1 MSSNVPTKHRALVL
15 NSTRDPFDISVVE
28 QTPPK
33 VGPGSAVVRILV
45 ASVLSFA
52 GEVYSGRKPY
62 PYPTPFVPGSSAIG
76 RVAAVGPDA
85 TLLKPGQLVYID
97 NYLHG
102 RDDPTS
108 QFLHGLYSG
117 STPGSMAMM
126 EGEWRDSTYA
136 EYSKI
141 PLENCIALDES
152 RLLGDLSYKVEDLMY
167 LSSLSIPFGG
177 LRNVGVRAGEKVIV
191 APATGGFGGAAVLAA
206 LAMGARVVAMG
217 RNAEALERLKAFDPD
232 RIRTV
237 LNTGDV
243 MADTKELAK
252 DGPADVFLDISPAEA
267 VKSTHLQ
274 SGILALRPGG
284 RVSLM
289 GGQMD
294 LIPLPIGV
302 IMGHNLTL
310 KGKFMY
316 TKEDLRVLITL
327 VETGYLKLGEAGG
340 IKTVGKFPLEQFE
353 AAFETA
359 AKNNGLGLQ
368 TVITP

>member
-1 MSSNVPTKHRALVL
+1 MSSNVPPKHRALVL

-28 QTPPK
+28 QTTPQ
-33 VGPGSAVVRILV
+33 VGPGSAVVRVLV
-45 ASVLSFA
+45 AGVRSYV

-62 PYPTPFVPGSSAIG
+62 PYPTPFVPGSAAIG

-97 NYLHG
+97 NY
-102 RDDPTS
+102 
-108 QFLHGLYSG
+108 
-117 STPGSMAMM
+117 
-126 EGEWRDSTYA
+126 WRDSTYA

-141 PLENCIALDES
+141 PLENCVALDES
-152 RLLGDLSYKVEDLMY
+152 RLLGDLGYKVEDL
-167 LSSLSIPFGG
+167 IPIRG
-177 LRNVGVRAGEKVIV
+177 LRDVGVRAGEKVIV

-217 RNAEALERLKAFDPD
+217 RNAEALERLKAFNPD

-243 MADTKELAK
+243 MVDTKELAK
-252 DGPADVFLDISPAEA
+252 DGPADVFLDLAPAEA

-289 GGQMD
+289 GGQTD
-294 LIPLPIGV
+294 LIPLPISV
-302 IMGHNLTL
+302 IMLRNLTL

-359 AKNNGLGLQ
+359 AKNNGLGSQ
-368 TVITP
+368 TVLAP